1 MAHELSLSPG
11 QTVFVTRKH
20 RTGWWEGVL
29 GDGSKGWFPS
39 NVLHPAPLPEADA
52 VSVPTAG
59 AHSGPA
65 PVAPPTDLSKAP
77 GYGAYATHAASS
89 KGAPAAHAAAAPA
102 THTAKPAAAPGI
114 SLSALQGER
123 SPGSHSVPAAPGYG
137 AHTGQRGQG
146 RERGT
151 LVGDRGNS
159 TQGDGGGPVRDARI
173 PAALA
178 EETILLLRELRLAA
192 SQLRR
197 SHRRQRVRR
206 ADNPP
211 SAASAGGSS
220 DADLSAEATVASLHA
235 QLAAQAR
242 EAEAQSDLCARLER
256 DKAAAEQRCRDV
268 EEELLA
274 CAAERNRALEE
285 LDTIKQDP
293 DLYFAGLATGDGRG
307 GGGGGGGGG
316 GRGGGG
322 ALKRRSGASMA
333 SSGDDVDFDEE
344 DVDFESHAQKGVA
357 RT

>member
-29 GDGSKGWFPS
+29 IDGSKGWFPS
-39 NVLHPAPLPEADA
+39 NILHSTPLPEADV

-65 PVAPPTDLSKAP
+65 PVASPTDLSKAP
-77 GYGAYATHAASS
+77 GYGAYATHGAYS
-89 KGAPAAHAAAAPA
+89 KPAPATHAAATPS

-123 SPGSHSVPAAPGYG
+123 SPGSHLVPAPPGYA
-137 AHTGQRGQG
+137 AHAGQRGQG
-146 RERGT
+146 RVRGT
-151 LVGDRGNS
+151 WVGECGNS
-159 TQGDGGGPVRDARI
+159 TRGNGCGGGPARDARI
-173 PAALA
+173 SAALA
-178 EETILLLRELRLAA
+178 EETVLLLRELRLAA

-197 SHRRQRVRR
+197 SHQSQRVRR

-235 QLAAQAR
+235 QLAAQAC
-242 EAEAQSDLCARLER
+242 EAEAQRDLCARLER
-256 DKAAAEQRCRDV
+256 DKAAAEQRCRHV
-268 EEELLA
+268 EEELRA
-274 CAAERNRALEE
+274 CAAERDRALEE

-307 GGGGGGGGG
+307 GGW
-316 GRGGGG
+316 

-333 SSGDDVDFDEE
+333 SSGDDVDFDDE
-344 DVDFESHAQKGVA
+344 DIDFESLAHKGVA